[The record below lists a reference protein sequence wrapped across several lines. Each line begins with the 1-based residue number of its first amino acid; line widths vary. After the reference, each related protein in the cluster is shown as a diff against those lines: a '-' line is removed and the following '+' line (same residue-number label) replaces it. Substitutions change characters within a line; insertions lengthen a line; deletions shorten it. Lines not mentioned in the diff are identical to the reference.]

1 MSPLEVRE
9 SAGGVSFAVH
19 VQPRASRCGVTGV
32 VNGAVKVRLTSPPVE
47 GAANEQCIELVA
59 RILGVRRRDVTIVS
73 GESSRHKTVRV
84 DGITPREL
92 QEAIE
97 ALLPPS

>member
-1 MSPLEVRE
+1 MASVEIRE

-32 VNGAVKVRLTSPPVE
+32 VNGAVKIRLTSPPVE
-47 GAANEQCIELVA
+47 GAANEQCLELVA
-59 RILGVRRRDVTIVS
+59 GILGVRRRDVTIVS

-84 DGITPREL
+84 DGVTPREL